1 MAFDDSLKDTKSER
15 EQEPDE
21 TLSNQDALLLV
32 FFVLCVANVVYFG
45 ASSFWRFVKRCCGFR
60 LKSIPVFEVV
70 VSSGSE
76 QDDPFSD
83 GEGFQLHK
91 PYNNNSRKT
100 ELDRGDES
108 VSELFVR
115 QNALIRLCHLQFV
128 VLAEKLKQELSGD
141 GGSDSTTDDV
151 GQMIASLPVS
161 QLDKETVRLSDIM
174 QVLEQIPLKEHGL
187 SNERIERQ
195 MAAVQQDL
203 SENNLEITG
212 AWTRL
217 QELYKSFQAIQQ
229 LIQARKQLR
238 TRRASRAV
246 SFDSTQQRR
255 EREPYAE
262 EVLGELKRKVPK
274 LPVGFTAD
282 MFASLGQAIQLQTIP
297 DHRIAR
303 SPREPVEREGE
314 EHKPKQD

>member
-1 MAFDDSLKDTKSER
+1 MAFDDSLKDA
-15 EQEPDE
+15 EQEHE
-21 TLSNQDALLLV
+21 TLSNQDTLLLV
-32 FFVLCVANVVYFG
+32 FFVLCFANVVYFG
-45 ASSFWRFVKRCCGFR
+45 ASSFWHFIRRCFGFEPAT
-60 LKSIPVFEVV
+60 LAAFEITVS
-70 VSSGSE
+70 SSGSE

-83 GEGFQLHK
+83 GEGFLLHK
-91 PYNNNSRKT
+91 PHNSRSKT
-100 ELDRGDES
+100 VSTHNDES
-108 VSELFVR
+108 VPELFVR
-115 QNALIRLCHLQFV
+115 QNALIRLCHLQFL

-141 GGSDSTTDDV
+141 GSDSNADDV

-187 SNERIERQ
+187 SNERIESQ
-195 MAAVQQDL
+195 MTAIQQDL

-229 LIQARKQLR
+229 LIQARKRSR
-238 TRRASRAV
+238 TRRSSRAV
-246 SFDSTQQRR
+246 SLDSNRR
-255 EREPYAE
+255 ELYAE
-262 EVLGELKRKVPK
+262 EVLDELKRKLPR

-303 SPREPVEREGE
+303 SHSELMEEDGE
-314 EHKPKQD
+314 ELKPKRD